1 MYQISN
7 FMDNDDV
14 KTLASAGPFSV
25 IEYVRDL
32 SVMPSSATV
41 AYFLSLIHI

>member
-25 IEYVRDL
+25 IDVYKRQ
-32 SVMPSSATV
+32 M
-41 AYFLSLIHI
+41 